1 MGHMYHISVCTAG
14 QLAII
19 MRMLHCIVAVAVAV
33 AVAAAAGLL
42 LLLPDLSAILKVI
55 KIARKSL
62 TSGTNTR
69 WLAGLLTKTQPTPPH
84 PNPHPHTTFVFLAN
98 S

>member
-19 MRMLHCIVAVAVAV
+19 MRMLHCIVAV
-33 AVAAAAGLL
+33 AAGLL

-69 WLAGLLTKTQPTPPH
+69 WLAGLLTETQPTPPH

>member
-19 MRMLHCIVAVAVAV
+19 MRMLHCIVAVAV
-33 AVAAAAGLL
+33 AAAGLL

-69 WLAGLLTKTQPTPPH
+69 WLAGLLTETQPTPPH

>member
-1 MGHMYHISVCTAG
+1 VCTAG

-42 LLLPDLSAILKVI
+42 LLACCCWPAAVV
-55 KIARKSL
+55 
-62 TSGTNTR
+62 
-69 WLAGLLTKTQPTPPH
+69 AG
-84 PNPHPHTTFVFLAN
+84 FVSDPQSDKN
-98 S
+98 CS

>member
-1 MGHMYHISVCTAG
+1 
-14 QLAII
+14 
-19 MRMLHCIVAVAVAV
+19 MRMLHCIVAVAV
-33 AVAAAAGLL
+33 AAAGLL

-69 WLAGLLTKTQPTPPH
+69 WLAGLLTETQPTPPH